1 MNTPGI
7 AAILVLFLVGIVLV
21 VASGWSRRLGIVCLV
36 GSITAAGLFFIRD
49 RRIASGVDMITVGD
63 SQAYVLSVLGR
74 PTQITDCSTGYGGY
88 KRGELSKS
96 EIAPG
101 CVEEYW
107 YYAFYFPQSST
118 YSFDSEKKV
127 IRKYELNSP

>member
-7 AAILVLFLVGIVLV
+7 AAILVGFLVGVVFV
-21 VASGWSRRLGIVCLV
+21 VAPGWWRRIGIVCLV
-36 GSITAAGLFFIRD
+36 GSIAAAGFFLIRD
-49 RRIASGVDMITVGD
+49 RRIASGSDTIVVGD
-63 SQAYVLSVLGR
+63 SQAHVLGVLGR

-88 KRGELSKS
+88 KRGEFSKS

-127 IRKYELNSP
+127 IRKYELNS

>member
-7 AAILVLFLVGIVLV
+7 AAILVAFLVGIVF
-21 VASGWSRRLGIVCLV
+21 VAAHGWWRRIGIVCLV
-36 GSITAAGLFFIRD
+36 GSIATAGFFLMRD
-49 RRIASGVDMITVGD
+49 RRIGSGAARIAIGD
-63 SQAYVLSVLGR
+63 SQAHVLALLGR

-88 KRGELSKS
+88 KRGELDKS

-107 YYAFYFPQSST
+107 YYSFYFPASST
-118 YSFDSEKKV
+118 YSFDSDKKV
-127 IRKYELNSP
+127 IRKYDLNSP

>member
-7 AAILVLFLVGIVLV
+7 AAILVRSWSALSSLLRVVGGG
-21 VASGWSRRLGIVCLV
+21 ASASSASSVPSRRPVPFL
-36 GSITAAGLFFIRD
+36 RD
-49 RRIASGVDMITVGD
+49 RRIGSGAAKIAIGD
-63 SQAYVLSVLGR
+63 SQAHVVALLGR

-88 KRGELSKS
+88 KRGQLGAS

-107 YYAFYFPQSST
+107 YYSFYFPASST

-127 IRKYELNSP
+127 IRKYALNSP